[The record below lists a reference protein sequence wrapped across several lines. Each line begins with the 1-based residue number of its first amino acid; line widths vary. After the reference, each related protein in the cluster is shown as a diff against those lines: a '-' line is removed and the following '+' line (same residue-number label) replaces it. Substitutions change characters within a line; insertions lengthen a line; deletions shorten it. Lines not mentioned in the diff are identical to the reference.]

1 MNAKLTIDRS
11 GRIVVPKRI
20 RDELQLQAGSE
31 LDAETSGD
39 SITLRPVRRKGRMV
53 RERGIWVYDS
63 GSNKTIS
70 LETFNKLI
78 DDMREERHRAFIN
91 PSDKEEED

>member
-20 RDELQLQAGSE
+20 RDELQLEAGSK

-39 SITLRPVRRKGRMV
+39 STTLRPVRRKGRMV
-53 RERGIWVYDS
+53 KERGFWVICTW
-63 GSNKTIS
+63 N
-70 LETFNKLI
+70 
-78 DDMREERHRAFIN
+78 ERHFDRLGTETTSKVKTPAELLR
-91 PSDKEEED
+91 S